1 MPTRTMLIELLLV
14 PIIAIFTQYDR
25 LVEQI
30 RYYDNPEGSDELK
43 KIKARLDELCVKPFA
58 EQFHGKTN
66 IQNKAVSSEC
76 DI

>member
-25 LVEQI
+25 LVEHI
-30 RYYDNPEGSDELK
+30 KYYDNPKGSDER
-43 KIKARLDELCVKPFA
+43 IKARLDKLCVKPFA
-58 EQFHGKTN
+58 EQIRGKTN
-66 IQNKAVSSEC
+66 IPNIAVSSEC